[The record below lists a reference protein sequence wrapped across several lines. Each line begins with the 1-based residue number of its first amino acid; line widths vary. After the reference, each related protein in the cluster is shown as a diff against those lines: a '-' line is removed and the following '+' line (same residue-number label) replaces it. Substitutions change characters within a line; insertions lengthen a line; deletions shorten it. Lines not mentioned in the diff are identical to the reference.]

1 MKIHATSAILGQKYI
16 EYEQF
21 ETTYLSDYILSVVLS
36 ICLYTKKINEK
47 ALDYLSYLKRRGR
60 DKKKKVLSFLLLY
73 AFKKPWSKI
82 LGVIFDYTALLTFDL
97 TTGIPF

>member
-60 DKKKKVLSFLLLY
+60 DKKKKSAKFPSTLCFQKAV
-73 AFKKPWSKI
+73 
-82 LGVIFDYTALLTFDL
+82 V
-97 TTGIPF
+97 